1 MQVLGGSL
9 KLKTA
14 FNLCCITDTL
24 AQVDRP
30 DTFQGLIMYIQNF
43 EAFFIA
49 ITILTLTPGL
59 DTALVIRN
67 TSRAGFSDGCV
78 TSLGICSGLFVH
90 ATFSAIGISAILAQS
105 AELFQFVKMIGAAY
119 LIWLGLSSLR
129 ALLASGQGLNV
140 STTTHSALNL
150 TRSLREG
157 FLSNV
162 LNPKT
167 AVFYLAFL
175 PQFIN
180 PDNSPLIQSL
190 FMAAIHFVIA
200 MVWQCGLAAALS
212 SAKNLLKNASFM
224 KWMEGTTGVVLVTLG
239 IKLLLEKET
248 I

>member
-1 MQVLGGSL
+1 MV
-9 KLKTA
+9 
-14 FNLCCITDTL
+14 
-24 AQVDRP
+24 
-30 DTFQGLIMYIQNF
+30 IQNF

-67 TSRAGFSDGCV
+67 TSRAGFADGCT
-78 TSLGICSGLFVH
+78 TSLGICFGLFVH

-105 AELFQFVKMIGAAY
+105 AELFQIVKMVGAAY
-119 LIWLGLSSLR
+119 LIWLGISSLR
-129 ALLASGQGLNV
+129 SLMKTGQCIEVASLAHAQFR
-140 STTTHSALNL
+140 L

-180 PDNSPLIQSL
+180 PDYSPLAQSL
-190 FMAAIHFVIA
+190 LMALIHFAIA
-200 MVWQCGLAAALS
+200 MVWQCGLAGALS

-224 KWMEGTTGVVLVTLG
+224 RWMEGTTGVVLVALG
-239 IKLLLEKET
+239 IKLLLEKPQA
-248 I
+248 

>member
-1 MQVLGGSL
+1 MV
-9 KLKTA
+9 
-14 FNLCCITDTL
+14 
-24 AQVDRP
+24 
-30 DTFQGLIMYIQNF
+30 IQNF
-43 EAFFIA
+43 EAFLIA

-67 TSRAGFSDGCV
+67 TSRAGFADGCT
-78 TSLGICSGLFVH
+78 TSLGICFGLFVH

-105 AELFQFVKMIGAAY
+105 AELFQIVKMIGAAY
-119 LIWLGLSSLR
+119 LIWLGISSLR
-129 ALLASGQGLNV
+129 SLMKTGQGIEVASL
-140 STTTHSALNL
+140 SHSQFRL

-180 PDNSPLIQSL
+180 PEYSPLAQSL
-190 FMAAIHFVIA
+190 LMALIHFAIA
-200 MVWQCGLAAALS
+200 MVWQCGLAGALS

-224 KWMEGTTGVVLVTLG
+224 RWMEGTTGFVLVALG
-239 IKLLLEKET
+239 IKLLLEKPQA
-248 I
+248 